1 MSILLVAVQ
10 GDVTVKMHDFMY
22 NLSHCDVTLG
32 VAFCWQQH
40 SIAILF
46 SSDIAVVV
54 ALNLQVTEVVMALFL
69 CSDDVGKH
77 HSHYTTVFIWG
88 DWMVIASDLCV
99 GL

>member
-1 MSILLVAVQ
+1 M
-10 GDVTVKMHDFMY
+10 
-22 NLSHCDVTLG
+22 SHCDVTLG

-69 CSDDVGKH
+69 CSDELASIILIVLQCLYGGTGWLLLVISVWACD
-77 HSHYTTVFIWG
+77 TTVH
-88 DWMVIASDLCV
+88 CV
-99 GL
+99 EV